1 MVALGVVCLCATG
14 GSVSP
19 VLAATNLV
27 SNGTFE
33 GSGAGS
39 LTGWGGSSGSLSLVT
54 GNGGGHAA
62 QLTAASGAASMYA
75 YTVSKPVTNAVA
87 GAAYNLSG
95 DIQSSLAGQS
105 VCLVLKELT
114 GGTTTS
120 VGSAQTCLTA
130 TSTWQSFPAVNYTVK
145 TSGDSLTV
153 NVLEKPAVSGARFAF
168 DNIVL
173 TAGSSGPP
181 DTQAPSVPQS
191 VAAVANSATSV
202 TVTWAASTDNV
213 GVAGYDVYRGTSK
226 VATVGGSTTSYTDT
240 TALPSTT
247 YSYTVDAFDAVPNTS
262 AKSTPATV
270 TTPAASDT
278 QAPSVPQSVAA
289 VANSATS
296 VTVTWAASSDNVG
309 VAGYDVYRGTS
320 KVATVGGSTTS
331 YTDTTA
337 LPSTTY
343 SYTVDAFD
351 AVPNTSAKSAPA
363 TVTTP
368 PGSTGGPAEPLIIIV
383 MENKHYTDIV
393 GNSSAAPYIQSLI
406 ARGTLFTNYQAG
418 PGSLPDYLAMTSGL
432 TGSTS
437 ASNNIFNQLQTKG
450 VSWGEYEES
459 MPSVCYKGGDT
470 GSYKKGH
477 NPAVYYNDITSSSS
491 ACANVVPYSSFD
503 PSHLRAFSYVVPNLT
518 DDMHDGSSRT
528 AEIQAGDAWLSAHVP
543 AMLNAGAEVI
553 LTWDEGSSSDEHVAT
568 IAVGGTAAVGATD
581 AHAYTHPGLLAG
593 LENVWGLPRLN
604 AAQTATPLPIS

>member
-1 MVALGVVCLCATG
+1 VVAVVSSVVASVG
-14 GSVSP
+14 ISGSAA
-19 VLAATNLV
+19 LAATNLIA
-27 SNGTFE
+27 NGTFE

-39 LTGWGGSSGSLSLVT
+39 LSGWGGSSGSLALVT

-62 QLTAASGAASMYA
+62 QLTAASGASSMYA

-120 VGSAQTCLTA
+120 VGSAQNCLTA
-130 TSTWQSFPAVNYTVK
+130 TSAWQSFPAVNYTVK

-153 NVLEKPAVSGARFAF
+153 NVLEKPAAAGARFAF

-173 TAGSSGPP
+173 VAGSS
-181 DTQAPSVPQS
+181 DTQPPSVPQS

-262 AKSTPATV
+262 AKSAPATV
-270 TTPAASDT
+270 TTPASSDT
-278 QAPSVPQSVAA
+278 QPPSVPQSVAA

-296 VTVTWAASSDNVG
+296 VTVTWAASTDNVG

-331 YTDTTA
+331 YTDTT
-337 LPSTTY
+337 
-343 SYTVDAFD
+343 
-351 AVPNTSAKSAPA
+351 
-363 TVTTP
+363 
-368 PGSTGGPAEPLIIIV
+368 
-383 MENKHYTDIV
+383 KHD
-393 GNSSAAPYIQSLI
+393 
-406 ARGTLFTNYQAG
+406 
-418 PGSLPDYLAMTSGL
+418 
-432 TGSTS
+432 
-437 ASNNIFNQLQTKG
+437 
-450 VSWGEYEES
+450 
-459 MPSVCYKGGDT
+459 
-470 GSYKKGH
+470 
-477 NPAVYYNDITSSSS
+477 
-491 ACANVVPYSSFD
+491 
-503 PSHLRAFSYVVPNLT
+503 
-518 DDMHDGSSRT
+518 
-528 AEIQAGDAWLSAHVP
+528 
-543 AMLNAGAEVI
+543 
-553 LTWDEGSSSDEHVAT
+553 
-568 IAVGGTAAVGATD
+568 
-581 AHAYTHPGLLAG
+581 LL
-593 LENVWGLPRLN
+593 LHRRRV
-604 AAQTATPLPIS
+604 

>member
-1 MVALGVVCLCATG
+1 
-14 GSVSP
+14 
-19 VLAATNLV
+19 
-27 SNGTFE
+27 
-33 GSGAGS
+33 
-39 LTGWGGSSGSLSLVT
+39 
-54 GNGGGHAA
+54 
-62 QLTAASGAASMYA
+62 MYG

-120 VGSAQTCLTA
+120 VGSAQNCLTA

-202 TVTWAASTDNV
+202 TVTWAASSDNV
-213 GVAGYDVYRGTSK
+213 GVAGYDVFRGTSK
-226 VATVGGSTTSYTDT
+226 VATVGGSTTSFTDT

-262 AKSTPATV
+262 AKSAPATV

-309 VAGYDVYRGTS
+309 VAGYDVFRGTS

-331 YTDTTA
+331 FTDTTA

-368 PGSTGGPAEPLIIIV
+368 AASDTQAPSVPQSVAAVANSATSVTVTWAASSDNVGVAGYDVFRGTSKVATVGGSTTSFTDTTALPSTTYSYTVDAFDAVPNTSAKSAPAIV
-383 MENKHYTDIV
+383 TTPAASDTQAPSVPQSVAAVANSATSVTVTWAASSDNV
-393 GNSSAAPYIQSLI
+393 GVAGYDVF
-406 ARGTLFTNYQAG
+406 RGTSKVATVG
-418 PGSLPDYLAMTSGL
+418 
-432 TGSTS
+432 GSTTS
-437 ASNNIFNQLQTKG
+437 FTDTTAL
-450 VSWGEYEES
+450 
-459 MPSVCYKGGDT
+459 PSTTY
-470 GSYKKGH
+470 SYTVD
-477 NPAVYYNDITSSSS
+477 A
-491 ACANVVPYSSFD
+491 FD
-503 PSHLRAFSYVVPNLT
+503 AVPNT
-518 DDMHDGSSRT
+518 
-528 AEIQAGDAWLSAHVP
+528 SAKSAP
-543 AMLNAGAEVI
+543 
-553 LTWDEGSSSDEHVAT
+553 
-568 IAVGGTAAVGATD
+568 AAVT
-581 AHAYTHPGLLAG
+581 
-593 LENVWGLPRLN
+593 
-604 AAQTATPLPIS
+604 